1 MNITMTNRRPSAFTV
16 IGEIADLV
24 EVDGVLPGRLIA
36 CGLRGDDAEYIVQ
49 AVMVLNMINGA
60 ASELPDD
67 EK

>member
-36 CGLRGDDAEYIVQ
+36 CGLRGMMRSI
-49 AVMVLNMINGA
+49 
-60 ASELPDD
+60 SFRPSWC
-67 EK
+67 